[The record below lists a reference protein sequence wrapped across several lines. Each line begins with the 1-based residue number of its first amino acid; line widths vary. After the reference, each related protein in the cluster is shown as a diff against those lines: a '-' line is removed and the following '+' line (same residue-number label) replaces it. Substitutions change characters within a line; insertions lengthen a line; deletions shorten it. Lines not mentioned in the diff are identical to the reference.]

1 MTRRALFVLSLFGL
15 WLAAGTASSAQ
26 AAQHVAVKLVL
37 AVDASDSIEDW
48 EWRLELNGIAAAL
61 HSKDVQNAISNLPTG
76 SIAIA
81 MLVWADAHQGRD
93 TTGWRLIDSAAAADL
108 FAAEVALFPRRV
120 SGGTAVGE
128 GVAASLHLLAA
139 APFEARRQVID
150 VSGDG
155 MEPITFFTSQ
165 VLFMADAK
173 KLALAAGVTVNGLS
187 IDKDWP
193 QVFEWYKDN
202 VQTGSGSFVMHVNKM
217 PDFAAAFKVKLLR
230 ELEQEVALGVGVG
243 VGRQGI
249 VAIR

>member
-1 MTRRALFVLSLFGL
+1 MTRRALLLVSLIGL
-15 WLAAGTASSAQ
+15 WLQLLAASHVQ
-26 AAQHVAVKLVL
+26 AAQQVAVKLVF
-37 AVDASDSIEDW
+37 AVDASDSIEDG
-48 EWRLELNGIAAAL
+48 EWALEVTGIAAAL
-61 HSKDVQNAISNLPTG
+61 RSRDIKNAIAALPG
-76 SIAIA
+76 HRIALA
-81 MLVWADAHQGRD
+81 MLVWADANRPRVS
-93 TTGWRLIDSAAAADL
+93 TGWRLIDSAAAADL

-217 PDFAAAFKVKLLR
+217 TDFAVAFKVKLLR
-230 ELEQEVALGVGVG
+230 ELEQD
-243 VGRQGI
+243 